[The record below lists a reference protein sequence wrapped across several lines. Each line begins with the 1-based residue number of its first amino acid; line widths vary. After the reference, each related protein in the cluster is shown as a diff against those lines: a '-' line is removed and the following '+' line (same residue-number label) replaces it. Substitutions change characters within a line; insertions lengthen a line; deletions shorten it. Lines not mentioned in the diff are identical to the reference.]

1 MTNTQKLTR
10 SALLIA
16 LGMVIPMVMPKVSIP
31 PASYTLASH
40 VPVFMAMFI
49 SPGVA
54 VAVALG
60 TALGFFLTLPVVIA
74 LRALSH
80 VVFALIGAYY
90 IQRNPNLINQPKKL
104 IAFNIVIGLIHAITE
119 SVVVA
124 LFFMAGPDHASTNYF
139 TAVFLMIGV
148 GGFIHSVVD
157 FLLAQFLLKRLNT
170 LGLNMIGI

>member
-1 MTNTQKLTR
+1 MTRTQKLTR
-10 SALLIA
+10 TAMLIA
-16 LGMVIPMVMPKVSIP
+16 LGIVIPMLMPKVSIP

-80 VVFALIGAYY
+80 VVFAVIGAYY
-90 IQRNPNLINQPKKL
+90 IQRNPNLINKPKML
-104 IAFNIVIGLIHAITE
+104 IVFNIIIGLIHAATE
-119 SVVVA
+119 SAVVA
-124 LFFMAGPDHASTNYF
+124 LFFMAGPEHASVNYF

-148 GGFIHSVVD
+148 GGFIHSIVD
-157 FLLAQFLLKRLNT
+157 FLLAQLLLKRLNA
-170 LGLNMIGI
+170 LGM

>member
-1 MTNTQKLTR
+1 MTQTQKLTR
-10 SALLIA
+10 TAMLIA
-16 LGMVIPMVMPKVSIP
+16 LGIVIPMVMPKVSIP

-80 VVFALIGAYY
+80 VIFAVIGAFY
-90 IQRNPNLINQPKKL
+90 IQKNPGLINQPKML
-104 IAFNIVIGLIHAITE
+104 IVFNIVIGLIHATTE
-119 SVVVA
+119 SAVVA
-124 LFFMAGPDHASTNYF
+124 LFFMASPEHASVNYF

-148 GGFIHSVVD
+148 GGFIHSIVD
-157 FLLAQFLLKRLNT
+157 FLLAQSLLKRLNT
-170 LGLNMIGI
+170 LGM